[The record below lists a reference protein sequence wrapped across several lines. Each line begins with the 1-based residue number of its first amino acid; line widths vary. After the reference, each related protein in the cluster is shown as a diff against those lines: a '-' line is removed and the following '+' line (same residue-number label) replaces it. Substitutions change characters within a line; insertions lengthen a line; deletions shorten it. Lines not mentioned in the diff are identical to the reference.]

1 MRRPRPALGVSVA
14 VLVAAGTV
22 SGWGSGA
29 ASADAGSAG
38 TLYVNHD
45 VACSD
50 TGTGT
55 QSVPF
60 CTVQAAADIVEP
72 GQTVRIESP
81 DHQAYSGP
89 VTLRRSGTEDAP
101 ITFTGAPLDGDGYQ
115 AVLAWPGSA
124 PALTLDAVHDVRV
137 ESLAFAYDDR
147 TGVAVTGSEGITL
160 DRLGFERPV
169 VSASGTGTAVDVDGA
184 SSDVTVSRNWV
195 AAGYAYGVRV
205 QPGAA
210 RVTVTT
216 NVVTTPRQGGI
227 AVSGTTGAE
236 VTSNTVLTPCAPG
249 ISLDGQSS
257 GTVEN
262 NVVGSAAAQQSST
275 CPAPTAPLYAVS
287 ADSAGQVGSDYN
299 VAANGTGAS
308 ARPRP
313 EYSWAGTPYATAS
326 ALRDATGQGGHD
338 IDGLSVPTL
347 AAPNEHSPLID
358 SADADAPGRLTTDID
373 GVPRVDDPLVADTG
387 TGTAPRP
394 DRGAFE
400 RHDTITVPSGD
411 MPSPAAG
418 VAPFATSLKTGATSS
433 WGEALTYSLDFGDGG
448 APATGTPGDPVTHTY
463 TTPGGYR
470 ARITVTDTDGTS
482 KTGSYNEAVAG
493 TATPPVP
500 TLSGAADT
508 TSDGQVDAGYAR
520 FTVAQPTDAWE
531 VAYRTLTYGDGTQD
545 NLAVGTR
552 QVATHQYPAPGTYTA
567 TLTQTDRLGRTT
579 TARTAFHAADAFV
592 PVTPQFD
599 TQRTIAAHGVLK
611 LSAATVRADSDGVD
625 AAQLQ
630 IVTSSAKANGSLTLY
645 THGTTRPG
653 TSSIAFEPGRT
664 AVNEATVKVTP
675 TGAVDIYNGSS
686 GPVTVNI
693 ATVGLHSHAQFAD
706 TYHPAAP
713 ARLLDTRNGTGGVT
727 GPVAGGHSATLTV
740 TGSHGVPAGAGAVVL
755 NVAATTTKASGSL
768 TASSHGTSGS
778 GVTGPYWTTGQT
790 ASAQIVLPLVD
801 GKIVL
806 HNTSKS
812 SANLIADL
820 VGWYGATGATGA
832 TGSTASGSEFQ
843 PVSPARILNTRTG
856 TGTGTGGK
864 IAKLGAH
871 ATLKLKVTG
880 AHGVP
885 ASGVSAADLNL
896 TVSSPSI
903 GGYLVA
909 YADGTARPGVHS
921 VDFTAKHTAANRA
934 LVKVG
939 TDGEIDLYN
948 AGSAS
953 VDVYADLLGYYAVY
967 PVV

>member
-1 MRRPRPALGVSVA
+1 VA
-14 VLVAAGTV
+14 VLVVAGTA
-22 SGWGSGA
+22 SGWGHGE

-60 CTVQAAADIVEP
+60 CTVQAAANMAEP

-81 DHQAYSGP
+81 NNQPYSGS
-89 VTLRRSGTEDAP
+89 VTLRRSGTKDAP
-101 ITFTGAPLDGDGYQ
+101 ITFTGAPLGVGGSQ

-124 PALTLDAVHDVRV
+124 PALTLNAVHDVRV
-137 ESLAFAYDDR
+137 ESLTVAYDDGN
-147 TGVAVTGSEGITL
+147 GVAVAGSEGITL
-160 DRLGFERPV
+160 DRLSFDRPV
-169 VSASGTGTAVDVDGA
+169 LSASGTGTAVDVDGA

-195 AAGYAYGVRV
+195 GAGYAYGARV

-210 RVTVTT
+210 RVTVTS
-216 NVVTTPRQGGI
+216 NAVITPRQGGI
-227 AVSGTTGAE
+227 AVSGTIGAE
-236 VTSNTVLTPCAPG
+236 VTSNTVMTPCAPG

-257 GTVEN
+257 GAVEN
-262 NVVGSAAAQQSST
+262 NVVASAPAQQSSV

-287 ADSAGQVGSDYN
+287 ADSAGQVSSDYN

-313 EYSWAGTPYATAS
+313 EYSWAGTSYTTPA

-338 IDGLSVPTL
+338 IDGLNVPTL

-358 SADADAPGRLTTDID
+358 SADADAPGQLTTDIH

-387 TGTAPRP
+387 TGTTTRP

-400 RHDTITVPSGD
+400 RHDIITVPNGD
-411 MPSPAAG
+411 TPSPAAG
-418 VAPFATSLKTGATSS
+418 IAPFVTSLRTAATSS
-433 WGEALTYSLDFGDGG
+433 WGEALTYSIDFGDGD
-448 APATGTPGDPVTHTY
+448 APATGTPGDPITHSY
-463 TTPGGYR
+463 TTPGSYR
-470 ARITVTDTDGTS
+470 ARIAVTDTDGAS
-482 KTGSYNEAVAG
+482 LTGSYNEAVAG
-493 TATPPVP
+493 TATPPTA
-500 TLSGAADT
+500 TLSGGADT
-508 TSDGQVDAGYAR
+508 TTDGQVNAGYAR
-520 FTVAQPTDAWE
+520 FTIPQPADAWE
-531 VAYRTLTYGDGTQD
+531 VAYRTVTYGDGTQD
-545 NLAVGTR
+545 NLAAGAQQAV
-552 QVATHQYPAPGTYTA
+552 HQYPAPGTYTA

-579 TARTAFHAADAFV
+579 KAKATFHAADAFV
-592 PVTPQFD
+592 PVIPQFD
-599 TQRTIAAHGVLK
+599 TERTIAAHGVLK
-611 LSAATVRADSDGVD
+611 LSAATLRADSDGVD

-630 IVTSSAKANGSLTLY
+630 IVTSTAKANGALTLY
-645 THGTTRPG
+645 TDGTTRPG
-653 TSSIAFEPGRT
+653 TSSINFAPART

-675 TGAVDIYNGSS
+675 TGSVDIYNGSS
-686 GPVTVNI
+686 GSVTVNV
-693 ATVGLHSHAQFAD
+693 ATVGLYSHAQFAD

-740 TGSHGVPAGAGAVVL
+740 TGTHGVPTGADSVVL

-768 TASSHGTSGS
+768 TVSTHGTSGS
-778 GVTGPYWTTGQT
+778 SVTGPYWTTGQT

-806 HNTSKS
+806 HNASRS

-820 VGWYGATGATGA
+820 VGWYGP
-832 TGSTASGSEFQ
+832 TASGAEFQ
-843 PVSPARILNTRTG
+843 PVGPVRILNTRTG
-856 TGTGTGGK
+856 TGSGGK

-885 ASGVSAADLNL
+885 ASGVNAAELNL
-896 TVSSPSI
+896 TVSSPSG

-909 YADGTARPGVHS
+909 YADGTVRPGVHS
-921 VDFTAKHTAANRA
+921 VDFTTGHTVANRA

-939 TDGEIDLYN
+939 SDGEIDLYN

-953 VDVYADLLGYYAVY
+953 VDVYADLLGDYAVY
-967 PVV
+967 PVG